1 MSLNRIAIILLGVVL
16 LPASFYIAY
25 EVHQVSEQ
33 EAMMAA
39 LYEQQLET
47 LLYSVNQHA
56 WDVVSD
62 WADDL
67 EWKLTQSP
75 DEAGARTFLSRQALS
90 ASGVVVLDSL
100 RQSTLWITPDT
111 TIAGPSIVPDSTAWR
126 LRNRLGVGYRQL
138 EPIVLQDTIETKVV
152 LLYALADAGP
162 LHFAGLVLDQNEFI
176 ETEVDPKLWDVG
188 RTQFELAICQGD
200 NETPVIATGAVS
212 CVEAEYRRSL
222 WVFPNYFICI
232 QPTEEAATVML
243 DRRLWRNLSTAG
255 ALMIVLLM
263 GVGFVLYT
271 VRREMRLAQMKSDFV
286 SNVSHELRT
295 PLSLIRMFAETLE
308 MGRVRDEAKRQE
320 YYRIIGT
327 ETERLTHLINNILD
341 FSRMEAGQKTYR
353 FAPLDLNALVTH
365 TLKLY
370 NYKLTSSGF
379 TAETQ
384 LASALPHLQAD
395 HDALTEALINLIENA
410 IKYSPDDKHVCVVT
424 ERVGDEVAL
433 RVTDRGCGISD
444 ADQQRIF
451 DKFFRVS
458 TGLVH
463 DTKGTGLGLSLVQ
476 HIVQAHNGRVTVAST
491 LGEGSTFSIL
501 LPIDTSKR

>member
-1 MSLNRIAIILLGVVL
+1 MSLTRISVILLGVVL
-16 LPASFYIAY
+16 LPALFYITY
-25 EVHQVSEQ
+25 EVKQVGEQ
-33 EAMMAA
+33 EAMMMSI
-39 LYEQQLET
+39 YEQQLET

-56 WDVVSD
+56 WDTMSD

-67 EWKLTQSP
+67 EVELTASP
-75 DEAGARTFLSRQALS
+75 DEAGAKRFLTQQARS
-90 ASGVVVLDSL
+90 ISGVVLLDSL
-100 RQSTLWITPDT
+100 RQSTRWLVQDT
-111 TIAGPSIVPDSTAWR
+111 TVSTPSIVPDSTARR
-126 LRNRLGVGYRQL
+126 LRRRLGVGYRQL
-138 EPIVLQDTIETKVV
+138 EPIVLQDTTETKVV
-152 LLYALADAGP
+152 MLYALEDVGA
-162 LHFAGLVLDQNEFI
+162 LHFAGLVLDQIQFI
-176 ETEVDPKLWDVG
+176 ETEVDPKLRDVG
-188 RTQFELAICQGD
+188 RTQFDLAICQGASAV
-200 NETPVIATGAVS
+200 PVIATGDVS
-212 CVEAEYRRSL
+212 CTDVAYRRAL
-222 WVFPNYFICI
+222 WVFPNYSICI
-232 QPTEEAATVML
+232 KPTDQAATAML

-255 ALMIVLLM
+255 GLTVVLLM

-308 MGRVRDEAKRQE
+308 MGRVLDDAKRQE

-353 FAPLDLNALVTH
+353 FAPLDLNALVRD

-370 NYKLTSSGF
+370 SYKLSSSGF
-379 TAETQ
+379 QVETK
-384 LASALPHLQAD
+384 LASALPRLRAD

-410 IKYSPDDKHVCVVT
+410 IKYSPDAKHLTVTT
-424 ERVGDEVAL
+424 ERVGRDVAL
-433 RVTDRGCGISD
+433 RVTDHGAGIGD

-476 HIVQAHNGRVTVAST
+476 HIVNAHEGHVAVQSA
-491 LGEGSTFSIL
+491 LGQGSTFSIL
-501 LPIDTSKR
+501 LPIPPSD